1 MKKSKK
7 KKKSNTW
14 KIKQHRDP
22 YFKKSK
28 TLGYR
33 SRASFKLIE
42 LNKKYRF
49 LKKNS
54 NLLDL
59 GSCPGGW
66 SQVASK
72 IITNGKILSIDI
84 QDMEPINNVKF
95 VKADIL
101 QNIQANNYQEDIYI
115 RLQGYI
121 DEWGEMAV
129 RSPVSTSIVSYPRP
143 RAIAFTEG
151 KNFTISSWQRLDDNA
166 SPPRI
171 KASANYLNSRLA
183 SIQAKESGYDG
194 GIMLGP
200 NGKVSE
206 GPGGCIFLIRNGNLI
221 TPTITSGILES
232 ITRDS
237 ILEIADILKI
247 NVQTRDVDRT
257 ELYIAD
263 EIFYCG
269 TGQEIMPI
277 LSVDKMLAGD
287 GTPGKITKILQNE
300 FTEIVRGN
308 NQIFKS
314 WISPT
319 YKK

>member
-1 MKKSKK
+1 MKSMS
-7 KKKSNTW
+7 SNPKD
-14 KIKQHRDP
+14 KIKLVTINGNLMPLKDAKVSITAP
-22 YFKKSK
+22 GLSYAALVFE
-28 TLGYR
+28 GI
-33 SRASFKLIE
+33 RAYWNEEHKQLYIFRLE
-42 LNKKYRF
+42 EHLYRF
-49 LKKNS
+49 INSMKLLKFKDYPNIS
-54 NLLDL
+54 
-59 GSCPGGW
+59 
-66 SQVASK
+66 
-72 IITNGKILSIDI
+72 SI
-84 QDMEPINNVKF
+84 
-95 VKADIL
+95 KADIL
-101 QNIQANNYQEDIYI
+101 QNIQANNYREDIYI

-129 RSPVSTSIVSYPRP
+129 RTPVSTSIVSYPRP

-151 KNFTISSWQRLDDNA
+151 KKFTVSSWQRLDDNA

-194 GIMLGP
+194 GIMLGA

-221 TPTITSGILES
+221 TPSITSGILES

-237 ILEIADILKI
+237 ILEIAETLKL
-247 NVQTRDVDRT
+247 NFETRDVDRT

-287 GTPGKITKILQNE
+287 GMPGKITKMLQNE

-308 NQIFKS
+308 NPNFKN
-314 WISPT
+314 WISST
-319 YKK
+319 YNK

>member
-1 MKKSKK
+1 M
-7 KKKSNTW
+7 KSNSSNPKD
-14 KIKQHRDP
+14 KIKVVTINGNLMPLKDAKVSITAP
-22 YFKKSK
+22 GLSYAALVFE
-28 TLGYR
+28 GI
-33 SRASFKLIE
+33 RAYWNKEHKQLYIFRLDEHLKRFINSMKL
-42 LNKKYRF
+42 
-49 LKKNS
+49 LKFIDYP
-54 NLLDL
+54 NL
-59 GSCPGGW
+59 S
-66 SQVASK
+66 
-72 IITNGKILSIDI
+72 SI
-84 QDMEPINNVKF
+84 
-95 VKADIL
+95 KADIL

-221 TPTITSGILES
+221 TPSITSGILES

-237 ILEIADILKI
+237 IIEIADTLKI
-247 NVQTRDVDRT
+247 KVQTRDVDRT

-277 LSVDKMLAGD
+277 LSVDKMLAGE
-287 GTPGKITKILQNE
+287 GIPGKITQTLQSE

-308 NQIFKS
+308 NPIFKS

>member
-1 MKKSKK
+1 MS
-7 KKKSNTW
+7 SNPKD
-14 KIKQHRDP
+14 KIKLV
-22 YFKKSK
+22 
-28 TLGYR
+28 T
-33 SRASFKLIE
+33 I
-42 LNKKYRF
+42 
-49 LKKNS
+49 NS
-54 NLLDL
+54 NLMPLKDAKV
-59 GSCPGGW
+59 SITAPG
-66 SQVASK
+66 
-72 IITNGKILSIDI
+72 LSYAALVFEGIRAYWNEEHKQLYIFRLEAHLYRFINSMKLLKFIDYPNI
-84 QDMEPINNVKF
+84 SSI
-95 VKADIL
+95 KADIL
-101 QNIQANNYQEDIYI
+101 QNIQANNYKEDIYI

-129 RSPVSTSIVSYPRP
+129 RTPVSTSIVSYPRP

-151 KNFTISSWQRLDDNA
+151 KKFTVSSWQRLDDNA

-194 GIMLGP
+194 GIMLGA

-221 TPTITSGILES
+221 TPSITSGILES

-237 ILEIADILKI
+237 ILEIAETLKL
-247 NVQTRDVDRT
+247 NFETRDVDRT

-287 GTPGKITKILQNE
+287 GMPGKITKMLQNE

-308 NQIFKS
+308 NPNFKN
-314 WISPT
+314 WISST
-319 YKK
+319 YNK

>member
-1 MKKSKK
+1 MKSIS
-7 KKKSNTW
+7 SNPKD
-14 KIKQHRDP
+14 KIKLVTVNGNLMPLKDAKVSITAP
-22 YFKKSK
+22 GLSYAALVFE
-28 TLGYR
+28 GI
-33 SRASFKLIE
+33 RAYWNKEHKQLYIFRLDEHLKRFINSMKL
-42 LNKKYRF
+42 
-49 LKKNS
+49 LKFIDYP
-54 NLLDL
+54 NL
-59 GSCPGGW
+59 S
-66 SQVASK
+66 
-72 IITNGKILSIDI
+72 SI
-84 QDMEPINNVKF
+84 
-95 VKADIL
+95 KADIL

-232 ITRDS
+232 ITRGS
-237 ILEIADILKI
+237 IIEIANTLKI

-277 LSVDKMLAGD
+277 LSVDKMLAGE
-287 GTPGKITKILQNE
+287 GIPGKITQTLQSE

-308 NQIFKS
+308 NPIFKS

>member
-1 MKKSKK
+1 MKSIS
-7 KKKSNTW
+7 SNPKD
-14 KIKQHRDP
+14 KIKLVTINGNLMPLKDAKVSITAP
-22 YFKKSK
+22 GLSYAALVFE
-28 TLGYR
+28 GI
-33 SRASFKLIE
+33 RAYWNKEHKQLYIFRLDEHLKRFINSMKL
-42 LNKKYRF
+42 
-49 LKKNS
+49 LKFIDYP
-54 NLLDL
+54 NL
-59 GSCPGGW
+59 S
-66 SQVASK
+66 
-72 IITNGKILSIDI
+72 SI
-84 QDMEPINNVKF
+84 
-95 VKADIL
+95 KADIL

-237 ILEIADILKI
+237 IIEIADTLKI
-247 NVQTRDVDRT
+247 KVQTRDVDRT

-287 GTPGKITKILQNE
+287 GTAGKTTKTLQSE

>member
-1 MKKSKK
+1 M
-7 KKKSNTW
+7 KSNSSNPKD
-14 KIKQHRDP
+14 KIKVVTINGNLMPLKDAKVSITAP
-22 YFKKSK
+22 GLSYAALVFE
-28 TLGYR
+28 GI
-33 SRASFKLIE
+33 RAYWNKEHKQLYIFRLDEHLKRFINSMKL
-42 LNKKYRF
+42 
-49 LKKNS
+49 LKFI
-54 NLLDL
+54 DY
-59 GSCPGGW
+59 P
-66 SQVASK
+66 
-72 IITNGKILSIDI
+72 ILSSI
-84 QDMEPINNVKF
+84 
-95 VKADIL
+95 KADIL

-121 DEWGEMAV
+121 DEWCEMAV

-221 TPTITSGILES
+221 TPSITSGILES

-237 ILEIADILKI
+237 IIEIADTLKI
-247 NVQTRDVDRT
+247 KVQTRDVDRT
-257 ELYIAD
+257 ELYIAE

-277 LSVDKMLAGD
+277 LSVDKMLAGE
-287 GTPGKITKILQNE
+287 GTPGKITKTLQSE

-308 NQIFKS
+308 NPIFKS

>member
-1 MKKSKK
+1 M
-7 KKKSNTW
+7 KSNSSNPKD
-14 KIKQHRDP
+14 KIKVVTINGNLMPLKDAKVSITAP
-22 YFKKSK
+22 GLSYAALVFE
-28 TLGYR
+28 GI
-33 SRASFKLIE
+33 RAYWNKEHKQLYIFRLDEHLKRFINSMKL
-42 LNKKYRF
+42 
-49 LKKNS
+49 LKFIDYP
-54 NLLDL
+54 NL
-59 GSCPGGW
+59 S
-66 SQVASK
+66 
-72 IITNGKILSIDI
+72 SI
-84 QDMEPINNVKF
+84 
-95 VKADIL
+95 KADIL

-206 GPGGCIFLIRNGNLI
+206 GPGGCIFLMRNGNLI
-221 TPTITSGILES
+221 TPSITSGILES

-237 ILEIADILKI
+237 ILEIADTLKI
-247 NVQTRDVDRT
+247 KVQTRDVDRT
-257 ELYIAD
+257 ELYIAE

-287 GTPGKITKILQNE
+287 GKPGKITKTLQNE

-308 NQIFKS
+308 NQIFKG

>member
-1 MKKSKK
+1 MKSLSSTAKE
-7 KKKSNTW
+7 
-14 KIKQHRDP
+14 KIKLVTINRNLMP
-22 YFKKSK
+22 LKEAKVSITAPGLSYAALVFE
-28 TLGYR
+28 GI
-33 SRASFKLIE
+33 RAYWNQEHKQLYIFRLE
-42 LNKKYRF
+42 EHLNRF
-49 LKKNS
+49 LNS
-54 NLLDL
+54 MKLLKFIDYPNIQ
-59 GSCPGGW
+59 SIK
-66 SQVASK
+66 SD
-72 IITNGKILSIDI
+72 IIS
-84 QDMEPINNVKF
+84 
-95 VKADIL
+95 
-101 QNIQANNYQEDIYI
+101 NIQANKYQEDIYI

-121 DEWGEMAV
+121 DDWGEMAV
-129 RSPVSTSIVSYPRP
+129 RTPVSTSIVSYPRP

-171 KASANYLNSRLA
+171 KASANYLNSRLV

-206 GPGGCIFLIRNGNLI
+206 GPGGCIFLLRNGILI
-221 TPTITSGILES
+221 TPNITSGILES

-237 ILEIADILKI
+237 ILEISKKIKLKTE
-247 NVQTRDVDRT
+247 TRDVDRT

-287 GTPGKITKILQNE
+287 GTPGKITKLLQHE
-300 FTEIVRGN
+300 FTEIVRGKN
-308 NQIFKS
+308 SNFEN
-314 WISPT
+314 WITST
-319 YKK
+319 YKN

>member
-1 MKKSKK
+1 MKSMS
-7 KKKSNTW
+7 SNPKD
-14 KIKQHRDP
+14 KIKLVTINGNLMPLKDAKVSITAP
-22 YFKKSK
+22 GLSYAALVFE
-28 TLGYR
+28 GI
-33 SRASFKLIE
+33 RAYWNEKHKQLYIFRLE
-42 LNKKYRF
+42 EHLYRF
-49 LKKNS
+49 INSMKLLKFIDYPNIS
-54 NLLDL
+54 
-59 GSCPGGW
+59 
-66 SQVASK
+66 
-72 IITNGKILSIDI
+72 SI
-84 QDMEPINNVKF
+84 
-95 VKADIL
+95 KADIL
-101 QNIQANNYQEDIYI
+101 QNIQANNYKEDIYI

-129 RSPVSTSIVSYPRP
+129 RTPVSTSIVSYPRP

-151 KNFTISSWQRLDDNA
+151 KKFTVSSWQRLDDNA

-194 GIMLGP
+194 GIMLGA

-221 TPTITSGILES
+221 TPSITSGILES

-237 ILEIADILKI
+237 ILEIAETLKL
-247 NVQTRDVDRT
+247 NFETRDVDRT

-287 GTPGKITKILQNE
+287 GMPGKITKMLQNE

-308 NQIFKS
+308 NPNFKN
-314 WISPT
+314 WISST
-319 YKK
+319 YNK

>member
-1 MKKSKK
+1 MSSNPKERIKLVTINGDLMPLKEAKVSITAPGLSYAALVFEGIRAYWNQDHKQLYVFRLEDHLNRFINSMK
-7 KKKSNTW
+7 
-14 KIKQHRDP
+14 
-22 YFKKSK
+22 
-28 TLGYR
+28 L
-33 SRASFKLIE
+33 
-42 LNKKYRF
+42 
-49 LKKNS
+49 LKFIDYPN
-54 NLLDL
+54 
-59 GSCPGGW
+59 
-66 SQVASK
+66 V
-72 IITNGKILSIDI
+72 LSI
-84 QDMEPINNVKF
+84 KS
-95 VKADIL
+95 DIL
-101 QNIQANNYQEDIYI
+101 TNIQANDYKEDIYI

-121 DEWGEMAV
+121 DDWGEMAV
-129 RSPVSTSIVSYPRP
+129 RTPVSTSIVSYPRP
-143 RAIAFTEG
+143 RAVAFSEG

-206 GPGGCIFLIRNGNLI
+206 GPGGCIFLVRNGNII
-221 TPTITSGILES
+221 TPSITSGILES

-237 ILEIADILKI
+237 ILKITKKLKLK
-247 NVQTRDVDRT
+247 VQTREVDRT

-287 GTPGKITKILQNE
+287 GKPGKFTKILQNE

-308 NQIFKS
+308 NSNFEN
-314 WISPT
+314 WTTAT
-319 YKK
+319 YQK

>member
-1 MKKSKK
+1 MKSIS
-7 KKKSNTW
+7 SNAKE
-14 KIKQHRDP
+14 KIKLVTINGNLMPLKEAKVSITAPGLSYAALVFEGIRAYWNQEHKQLYIFRLEEHLNRFVNSMKLLKFIDYP
-22 YFKKSK
+22 NIE
-28 TLGYR
+28 TIR
-33 SRASFKLIE
+33 S
-42 LNKKYRF
+42 
-49 LKKNS
+49 
-54 NLLDL
+54 D
-59 GSCPGGW
+59 
-66 SQVASK
+66 
-72 IITNGKILSIDI
+72 ILS
-84 QDMEPINNVKF
+84 
-95 VKADIL
+95 
-101 QNIQANNYQEDIYI
+101 NIEANNYKEDIYI

-121 DEWGEMAV
+121 DDWGEMAV
-129 RSPVSTSIVSYPRP
+129 RTPVSTSIVSYPRP

-151 KNFTISSWQRLDDNA
+151 KKFTISSWQRLDDNA

-206 GPGGCIFLIRNGNLI
+206 GPGGCIFLVRNGNLI
-221 TPTITSGILES
+221 TPSITSGILES

-237 ILEIADILKI
+237 ILKITKKIKLKSE
-247 NVQTRDVDRT
+247 TRDVDRT

-287 GTPGKITKILQNE
+287 GTPGNITKLLQNE

-308 NQIFKS
+308 NSNFDNWVTS
-314 WISPT
+314 T

>member
-1 MKKSKK
+1 MKSIS
-7 KKKSNTW
+7 SNPKD
-14 KIKQHRDP
+14 KIKLVTVNGNLMPLKDAKVSITAP
-22 YFKKSK
+22 GLSYAALVFE
-28 TLGYR
+28 GI
-33 SRASFKLIE
+33 RAYWNKEHKQLYIFRLDEHLKRFINSMKL
-42 LNKKYRF
+42 
-49 LKKNS
+49 LKFIDYP
-54 NLLDL
+54 NL
-59 GSCPGGW
+59 S
-66 SQVASK
+66 
-72 IITNGKILSIDI
+72 SI
-84 QDMEPINNVKF
+84 
-95 VKADIL
+95 KADIL

-237 ILEIADILKI
+237 IIEIANTLTI
-247 NVQTRDVDRT
+247 NVQTKDVDRT

-287 GTPGKITKILQNE
+287 GTAGKTTKTLQSE

-308 NQIFKS
+308 NPIFKS

>member
-1 MKKSKK
+1 MKSMS
-7 KKKSNTW
+7 SNPKD
-14 KIKQHRDP
+14 KIKLVTINGNLMPLKDAKVSITAP
-22 YFKKSK
+22 GLSYAALVFE
-28 TLGYR
+28 GI
-33 SRASFKLIE
+33 RAYWNEEHKQLYIFRLDEHLNRFINSMKL
-42 LNKKYRF
+42 
-49 LKKNS
+49 LKFIDYPN
-54 NLLDL
+54 
-59 GSCPGGW
+59 
-66 SQVASK
+66 V
-72 IITNGKILSIDI
+72 LSI
-84 QDMEPINNVKF
+84 
-95 VKADIL
+95 KADIL

-129 RSPVSTSIVSYPRP
+129 RTPVSTSIVSYPRP

-151 KNFTISSWQRLDDNA
+151 KKFTVSSWQRLDDNA

-194 GIMLGP
+194 GIMLGA

-221 TPTITSGILES
+221 TPSITSGILES

-237 ILEIADILKI
+237 ILEIAETLKL
-247 NVQTRDVDRT
+247 NFETRDVDRT

-287 GTPGKITKILQNE
+287 GMPGKITKMLQNE

-308 NQIFKS
+308 NPNFKN
-314 WISPT
+314 WISST
-319 YKK
+319 YNK

>member
-1 MKKSKK
+1 M
-7 KKKSNTW
+7 KSNSSNPKD
-14 KIKQHRDP
+14 KIKVVTINGNLMPLKDAKVSITAP
-22 YFKKSK
+22 GLSYAALVFE
-28 TLGYR
+28 GI
-33 SRASFKLIE
+33 RAYWNKEHKQLYIFRLDEHLKRFINSMKL
-42 LNKKYRF
+42 
-49 LKKNS
+49 LKFIDYP
-54 NLLDL
+54 NL
-59 GSCPGGW
+59 S
-66 SQVASK
+66 
-72 IITNGKILSIDI
+72 SI
-84 QDMEPINNVKF
+84 
-95 VKADIL
+95 KADIL

-221 TPTITSGILES
+221 TPSITSGILES

-237 ILEIADILKI
+237 ILEIADTLKI
-247 NVQTRDVDRT
+247 KVQTRDVDRT
-257 ELYIAD
+257 ELYIAE

-287 GTPGKITKILQNE
+287 GKPGKTTKALQSE
-300 FTEIVRGN
+300 FTEIVRGK

>member
-1 MKKSKK
+1 MKSIS
-7 KKKSNTW
+7 SNPKD
-14 KIKQHRDP
+14 KIKLVTVNGNLMPLKDAKVSITAP
-22 YFKKSK
+22 GLSYAALVFE
-28 TLGYR
+28 GI
-33 SRASFKLIE
+33 RAYWNKEHKQLYIFRLDEHLKRFINSMKL
-42 LNKKYRF
+42 
-49 LKKNS
+49 LKFIDYP
-54 NLLDL
+54 NL
-59 GSCPGGW
+59 S
-66 SQVASK
+66 
-72 IITNGKILSIDI
+72 SI
-84 QDMEPINNVKF
+84 
-95 VKADIL
+95 KADIL

-194 GIMLGP
+194 GIMLGA

-237 ILEIADILKI
+237 IIEIANTLTI

-277 LSVDKMLAGD
+277 LSVDKMLAGE
-287 GTPGKITKILQNE
+287 GIPGKITKTLQSE

-308 NQIFKS
+308 NPIFKS
-314 WISPT
+314 WITPT

>member
-1 MKKSKK
+1 M
-7 KKKSNTW
+7 KSNSSNP
-14 KIKQHRDP
+14 KDQIKVVTINGNLMP
-22 YFKKSK
+22 LKYAKVSITAPVLSYAALVFE
-28 TLGYR
+28 GI
-33 SRASFKLIE
+33 RAYWNKEHKQLYIFRLDEHLKRFINSIKL
-42 LNKKYRF
+42 
-49 LKKNS
+49 LKFIDYP
-54 NLLDL
+54 NL
-59 GSCPGGW
+59 SY
-66 SQVASK
+66 
-72 IITNGKILSIDI
+72 I
-84 QDMEPINNVKF
+84 
-95 VKADIL
+95 KADII

-121 DEWGEMAV
+121 DECGEMAV

-194 GIMLGP
+194 GIMLGA

-221 TPTITSGILES
+221 TPSITSGILES

-237 ILEIADILKI
+237 IIEIADTLKI
-247 NVQTRDVDRT
+247 KVQTRDVDRT
-257 ELYIAD
+257 ELYIAE

-287 GTPGKITKILQNE
+287 GTPGKTTKALQSE

-314 WISPT
+314 WVSPT

>member
-1 MKKSKK
+1 MS
-7 KKKSNTW
+7 SNPKD
-14 KIKQHRDP
+14 KIKLVTINGNLMPLKDAKVSVTAP
-22 YFKKSK
+22 GLSYAALVFE
-28 TLGYR
+28 GI
-33 SRASFKLIE
+33 RAYWNEEHKQLYIFRLE
-42 LNKKYRF
+42 EHLYRF
-49 LKKNS
+49 INSMKLLKFIDYPNIS
-54 NLLDL
+54 
-59 GSCPGGW
+59 
-66 SQVASK
+66 
-72 IITNGKILSIDI
+72 SI
-84 QDMEPINNVKF
+84 
-95 VKADIL
+95 KADIL
-101 QNIQANNYQEDIYI
+101 QNIQANNYKEDIYI

-129 RSPVSTSIVSYPRP
+129 RTPVSTSIVSYPRP

-151 KNFTISSWQRLDDNA
+151 KKFTVSSWQRLDDNA

-194 GIMLGP
+194 GIMLGA

-221 TPTITSGILES
+221 TPSITSGILES

-237 ILEIADILKI
+237 ILEIAETLKL
-247 NVQTRDVDRT
+247 NFETRDVDRT

-287 GTPGKITKILQNE
+287 GMPGKITKMLQNE

-308 NQIFKS
+308 NPNFKN
-314 WISPT
+314 WISST
-319 YKK
+319 YNK

>member
-1 MKKSKK
+1 MKSLSSTAKE
-7 KKKSNTW
+7 
-14 KIKQHRDP
+14 KIKLVTINRNLMP
-22 YFKKSK
+22 LKEAKVSITAPGLSYAALVFE
-28 TLGYR
+28 GI
-33 SRASFKLIE
+33 RAYWNQEHKQLYIFRLE
-42 LNKKYRF
+42 EHLNRF
-49 LKKNS
+49 LNS
-54 NLLDL
+54 MKLLKFKDYPNIQ
-59 GSCPGGW
+59 SIK
-66 SQVASK
+66 SD
-72 IITNGKILSIDI
+72 IIS
-84 QDMEPINNVKF
+84 
-95 VKADIL
+95 
-101 QNIQANNYQEDIYI
+101 NIQANKYQEDIYI

-121 DEWGEMAV
+121 DDWGEMAV
-129 RSPVSTSIVSYPRP
+129 RTPVSTSIVSYPRP
-143 RAIAFTEG
+143 RTIAFTEG

-206 GPGGCIFLIRNGNLI
+206 GPGGCIFLLRNGNLI
-221 TPTITSGILES
+221 TPNITSGILES

-237 ILEIADILKI
+237 ILEISKKIKLKTE
-247 NVQTRDVDRT
+247 TRDVDRT

-287 GTPGKITKILQNE
+287 GTPGKITKLLQHE
-300 FTEIVRGN
+300 FTEIVRGKN
-308 NQIFKS
+308 SNFEN
-314 WISPT
+314 WITST
-319 YKK
+319 YKN

>member
-1 MKKSKK
+1 MS
-7 KKKSNTW
+7 SNP
-14 KIKQHRDP
+14 KDNIKLVTINGNLMPLKDAKVSITAP
-22 YFKKSK
+22 GLSYAALVFE
-28 TLGYR
+28 GI
-33 SRASFKLIE
+33 RAYWNEEHKQLYIFRLE
-42 LNKKYRF
+42 AHLYRF
-49 LKKNS
+49 INSMKLLKFIDYPNIS
-54 NLLDL
+54 
-59 GSCPGGW
+59 
-66 SQVASK
+66 
-72 IITNGKILSIDI
+72 SI
-84 QDMEPINNVKF
+84 
-95 VKADIL
+95 KADIL
-101 QNIQANNYQEDIYI
+101 KNIQANNYKEDIYI

-129 RSPVSTSIVSYPRP
+129 RTPVSTSIVSYPRP

-151 KNFTISSWQRLDDNA
+151 KKFTVSSWQRLDDNA

-194 GIMLGP
+194 GIMLGA

-221 TPTITSGILES
+221 TPSITSGILES

-237 ILEIADILKI
+237 ILEIAETLKL
-247 NVQTRDVDRT
+247 NFETRDVDRT

-287 GTPGKITKILQNE
+287 GMPGKITKMLQNE

-308 NQIFKS
+308 NPNFKN
-314 WISPT
+314 WISST
-319 YKK
+319 YNK